1 MVTKITAGGDSLM
14 DTYTCNYCGQIVVL
28 GSPHQFCWFQTS
40 VPNNGDS
47 SAPNWRE
54 ITEKLEVL
62 TKAIFEYV
70 TPSNIDDQPVTTTTK
85 WQKIRTTLGEH
96 VEYLMDTTS
105 GRKLG
110 EVRETIER
118 TGDDDP
124 QDRWFEATDCRRLP
138 YKRLGEFRGAKF
150 AREAVMR
157 AITKGD

>member
-1 MVTKITAGGDSLM
+1 MY
-14 DTYTCNYCGQIVVL
+14 TYTCNYCGQIVW
-28 GSPHQFCWFQTS
+28 GTPHQCCFPQISFIIDG
-40 VPNNGDS
+40 NS
-47 SAPNWRE
+47 STPNWRE

-70 TPSNIDDQPVTTTTK
+70 TPSNIDDHPVTTTTK

-157 AITKGD
+157 AMTKGD